1 MLCRHIVCRIVLE
14 HNRETRSP
22 RSTRGRAAMKRQHNP
37 VAAHSADGLPR
48 RGFLRAAAG
57 VGVAAGLGPALS
69 ACGGSG
75 GSGGAVTLQLWD
87 TDTRPERTANLK
99 KLISMFEAK
108 NPGIRI
114 SYLG

>member
-1 MLCRHIVCRIVLE
+1 MLCRHIVCHTVAER
-14 HNRETRSP
+14 HRETRSP

-37 VAAHSADGLPR
+37 AVALSANGLPQ

-57 VGVAAGLGPALS
+57 IGVAAGIGPALS

-75 GSGGAVTLQLWD
+75 GSGGTVTLHLWD

-114 SYLG
+114 S